1 LLIGNFGIIRLKSS
15 EISEALINYILVK
28 MKKFAVKKGMTHI
41 YKDGKHVAVT
51 VLELPKTIVCRV
63 DSNNDKCHV
72 VVGLA
77 GNKKK
82 IPRSILG
89 QSKGLDACSMLT
101 EFSQTQQCD
110 LKKGEEVSLEKMGLQ
125 EGEVVSVIS
134 RTKGKGF
141 QGTVKRHNFSTGP
154 KTHGSRNWRAPGSI
168 GGGYPQRVIKG
179 QKMPGHM
186 GDEQRTVDNLI
197 VERVDIENNQIWLSG
212 AVPGANK
219 SVLIIKK

>member
-1 LLIGNFGIIRLKSS
+1 
-15 EISEALINYILVK
+15 
-28 MKKFAVKKGMTHI
+28 MTHI

>member
-1 LLIGNFGIIRLKSS
+1 MLIGNFGIIRLKSS